1 MLLRLVLLALA
12 LARLSRAD
20 FAAPRFTVDLDLPP
34 RARWTH
40 VFEGF
45 LRRHLKWAWTGAPAF
60 AYLDRFGTSD
70 QWYARNDTLVAAG
83 MRVLGEESVLESAGL
98 VDFVNAPAVGAN
110 ITLGAL
116 CFFQMFY
123 ELAMQCTGVLAETAE
138 GTLHGRN
145 LDIGLEVRNIT
156 GQITFR
162 KNGTDVF
169 TASQFL
175 GYNGVHTGMR
185 HRHADGE
192 GWSVQ
197 ANERPALV
205 PGPFIGY
212 KASGALMTVASF
224 ALGAMPVGAYL
235 RQALTEHAS
244 YDDAMPFLESTHLAS
259 PMYVIVAGAERGQG
273 GVVTRD
279 RKGVS
284 RSNQFGFPIESQF
297 RGTHGPAFQFAPVAG
312 AAAAAAAAAAK
323 QAPVFKAHIQTNW
336 DWWIT
341 ETSAECAAKMAA
353 QPAWKTKLCD
363 KALGI
368 VYNDSTCAD
377 LCQLYSDG
385 RREGGRADLEARL
398 AAAGYQADIDLV
410 FAVMSNTTSRV
421 LNGETKFTS
430 IMNSRTGHYSTLVR
444 ENDGEAAE
452 GAARERQQPPS
463 KEKVQEEL
471 IEAGKVMLKA
481 VLETFG

>member
-1 MLLRLVLLALA
+1 MLLLLALA
-12 LARLSRAD
+12 LTMPFLSRSD
-20 FAAPRFTVDLDLPP
+20 FTAPAFTVDLDVPP

-40 VFEGF
+40 VFDGF
-45 LRRHLKWAWTGAPAF
+45 LRRHQKWAWTGGPAF
-60 AYLDRFGTSD
+60 AYLDHFGTPD
-70 QWYARNDTLVAAG
+70 QWFRRNKTLVAAG
-83 MRVLGEESVLESAGL
+83 MKVLGEESVLESAGL
-98 VDFVNAPAVGAN
+98 IDFVNTPAVGAN

-123 ELAMQCTGVLAETAE
+123 ELAMQCTGVIAETSE

-145 LDIGLEVRNIT
+145 LDIGLEVHNIT

-162 KNGTDVF
+162 KNGTDIF

-185 HRHADGE
+185 HRNAEGE

-197 ANERPALV
+197 ANERPSLV
-205 PGPFIGY
+205 PGPLIGY

-235 RQALTEHAS
+235 RQALTEHAT
-244 YDDAMPFLESTHLAS
+244 YDDAIPFLESKHLAS

-273 GVVTRD
+273 GVLTRD
-279 RKGVS
+279 RKGIS

-297 RGTHGPAFQFAPVAG
+297 RGKEGPAFQFAPVVG
-312 AAAAAAAAAAK
+312 AAAAVADDDN
-323 QAPVFKAHIQTNW
+323 QAPAFKAHIQTNW
-336 DWWIT
+336 DWWIS
-341 ETSAECAAKMAA
+341 ETHAECTAKMAA

-368 VYNDSTCAD
+368 VYNDSTCSD

-385 RREGGRADLEARL
+385 RREGGRADLDARL
-398 AAAGYQADIDLV
+398 AAMGNQADIDLI

-421 LNGETKFTS
+421 LNWDTKITS

-444 ENDGEAAE
+444 ENDAEAAE
-452 GAARERQQPPS
+452 HAARERPQLL
-463 KEKVQEEL
+463 KEVVQEEL
-471 IEAGKVMLKA
+471 IEAGKVMLNA